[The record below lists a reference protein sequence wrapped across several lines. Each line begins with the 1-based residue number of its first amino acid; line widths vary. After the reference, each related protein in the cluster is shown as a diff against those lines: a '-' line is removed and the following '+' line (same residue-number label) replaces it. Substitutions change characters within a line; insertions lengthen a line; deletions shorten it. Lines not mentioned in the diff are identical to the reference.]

1 MHPIR
6 KHGRG
11 GDICT
16 FLQYSLVFKLHQ
28 DISVNDESIEALFV
42 KIVYRKSRNNLVNTQ
57 YRQPACQIKQYEKYL
72 KNIFQKR

>member
-16 FLQYSLVFKLHQ
+16 FLQYSLVFKLRQ

-42 KIVYRKSRNNLVNTQ
+42 KIVYRKSRNNLVNMQ